1 MICRVFI
8 ARSPMKRTLIVLIAL
23 VLLTA
28 GLLPAQSTEAND
40 AYIKA
45 MTAQSP
51 AQKAQLLKDFLA
63 KYGGK
68 GNQYENFANANL
80 AMLAYSGKPAGETIT
95 YGERALALGGLDD
108 LSKYQVM
115 ITVAGVYTQTGQ
127 NLDKARSLAK
137 QAADVCQEA
146 KSEDPAKWNQLAGA
160 AYYVEGQVLEKA
172 KDYKGAAESYA
183 TSYGILKNPQIL
195 AALKKLG
202 KTLYDAKAFAEAE
215 KVFRVV
221 SSTTRDPEITMLY
234 AGALFKSGK
243 TDEALSIY
251 KEIYGKQKNGDV
263 AFNIGIILAKRAQTQ
278 AGLASEAINFLLD
291 ASFLSQANSKQAMA
305 MAESLFFTTYKE
317 LKWNET
323 VNQINTLSKK
333 IEDMTKS
340 YNGKFGDKD
349 EEELSDGQKKE
360 MKNLLD
366 GIEAE
371 KKNLEKLKDGQN
383 VALAKFNAQIDET
396 KRRLGIR

>member
-1 MICRVFI
+1 
-8 ARSPMKRTLIVLIAL
+8 MKRRLATLIVL
-23 VLLTA
+23 VMLTA
-28 GLLPAQSTEAND
+28 GLLPAQSIEAND

-51 AQKAQLLKDFLA
+51 SQKAQLLKDFLT

-80 AMLAYSGKPAGETIT
+80 AMLAYPGKPAGETIT

-115 ITVAGVYTQTGQ
+115 LTVAGVYTQTGQ
-127 NLDKARSLAK
+127 SLDKAKSLAK
-137 QAADVCQEA
+137 QAADVCKEA

-160 AYYVEGQVLEKA
+160 AYYVEGQALEKA
-172 KDYKGAAESYA
+172 KDYKSAAESYA

-202 KTLYDAKAFAEAE
+202 KTLYDAKAFGEAE

-234 AGALFKSGK
+234 AGALYKSGK

-251 KEIYGKQKNGDV
+251 KEVYGKQKNGDV

-278 AGLASEAINFLLD
+278 PALASEAINFLLD

-323 VNQINTLSKK
+323 VNQINALAKK

-340 YNGKFGDKD
+340 YNDKFGDKD
-349 EEELSDGQKKE
+349 EEELNGGQKKE

-366 GIEAE
+366 GIEVE

>member
-1 MICRVFI
+1 
-8 ARSPMKRTLIVLIAL
+8 MKRRLVTLIVLVMLA
-23 VLLTA
+23 A
-28 GLLPAQSTEAND
+28 GLLPAQSIEAND

-51 AQKAQLLKDFLA
+51 SQKAQLLKDFLT

-80 AMLAYSGKPAGETIT
+80 AMLAYPGKPAGETIT

-115 ITVAGVYTQTGQ
+115 LTVAGVYTQTGQ
-127 NLDKARSLAK
+127 SLDKAKSLAK
-137 QAADVCQEA
+137 QAADVCKEA

-160 AYYVEGQVLEKA
+160 AYYVEGQALEKA
-172 KDYKGAAESYA
+172 KDYKSAAESYA

-202 KTLYDAKAFAEAE
+202 KTLYDAKAFGEAE

-234 AGALFKSGK
+234 AGALYKSGK

-251 KEIYGKQKNGDV
+251 KEVYGKQKNGDV

-278 AGLASEAINFLLD
+278 PGLASEAINFLLD

-333 IEDMTKS
+333 IEDMTKT

-349 EEELSDGQKKE
+349 EEELNDGQKKE

-366 GIEAE
+366 GIEVE

>member
-1 MICRVFI
+1 
-8 ARSPMKRTLIVLIAL
+8 MKRRLVTLVVL
-23 VLLTA
+23 VMLTA
-28 GLLPAQSTEAND
+28 GLLPAQSIEAND

-51 AQKAQLLKDFLA
+51 SQKAQLLKDFLT

-80 AMLAYSGKPAGETIT
+80 AMLAYPGKPAAETIT

-115 ITVAGVYTQTGQ
+115 LTVAGVYTQTGQ
-127 NLDKARSLAK
+127 SLDKAKSLAN
-137 QAADVCQEA
+137 QAADVCKEA

-160 AYYVEGQVLEKA
+160 AYYVEGQALEKA
-172 KDYKGAAESYA
+172 KDYRGAAESYA

-202 KTLYDAKAFAEAE
+202 KTLYDAKAFGEAE

-234 AGALFKSGK
+234 AGALYKSGK

-278 AGLASEAINFLLD
+278 PGLASEAINFLLD

-323 VNQINTLSKK
+323 VNQINALSKK
-333 IEDMTKS
+333 IEDMTKT

-366 GIEAE
+366 GIEVE

>member
-1 MICRVFI
+1 
-8 ARSPMKRTLIVLIAL
+8 MKRTFITLIAL

-28 GLLPAQSTEAND
+28 GLLPAQSNEGND

-51 AQKAQLLKDFLA
+51 GQKAQLLKDFLS

-68 GNQYENFANANL
+68 GNQYENFACANL
-80 AMLAYSGKPAGETIT
+80 AMLAYPGKSTGETIT
-95 YGERALALGGLDD
+95 YGEKALALGGLDD

-115 ITVAGVYTQTGQ
+115 ITVAGVITQTGQ
-127 NLDKARSLAK
+127 NLDKARNLAN
-137 QAADVCQEA
+137 QAADICKAA
-146 KSEDPAKWNQLAGA
+146 KAEDPAKWNQLAGA
-160 AYYVEGQVLEKA
+160 AYFVEGQALEKA
-172 KDYKGAAESYA
+172 RDYKGAAESYA

-243 TDEALSIY
+243 TDEALTIY

-278 AGLASEAINFLLD
+278 PGLAAEAINFLLD
-291 ASFLSQANSKQAMA
+291 ASFLSQANSKQAMS

-323 VNQINTLSKK
+323 VNQINALSKK

-340 YNGKFGDKD
+340 YNDKFGDKD
-349 EEELSDGQKKE
+349 EEELTDGQKKE
-360 MKNLLD
+360 MKNILD
-366 GIEAE
+366 GIEVE
-371 KKNLEKLKDGQN
+371 KKNLEKLKEGQN